1 MKITSL
7 DFIQSFLFDPLY
19 KEEVTNYIYTY
30 SHKPGLRRKWT
41 GKLEHVPT
49 VLFNND
55 ENDKTIWA
63 IIRNVG
69 DVELRTALPLDPE
82 DPDAA
87 FEKMPVG
94 VQRAVAIFFPKDKS
108 PLGWRLYQ
116 NFIDESSEF
125 VRGGIKTFTKERKRF
140 HGKRPYEFHQDM
152 KTKADAN

>member
-7 DFIQSFLFDPLY
+7 DFIQSFLFDTDY
-19 KEEVTNYIYTY
+19 KEEVTEYIYAHN
-30 SHKPGLRRKWT
+30 HKSGLRQKWV
-41 GKLEHVPT
+41 GKLESVPS

-55 ENDKTIWA
+55 ENDKTFWV
-63 IIRNVG
+63 IIRNEG
-69 DVELRTALPLDPE
+69 DLELRTALSLDPE

-94 VQRAVAIFFPKDKS
+94 TQRAVAIFFPKDKS

-116 NFIDESSEF
+116 NFIDESSDF

-140 HGKRPYEFHQDM
+140 HGKRPYEFQQDL
-152 KTKADAN
+152 KVEAKAE